1 MTDPEF
7 TKALGTFRRMVAT
20 LDAAADVVGDPF
32 FGGDKEERDASVEAL
47 ADLTAR
53 VKSALESVGF
63 DVDEWLAEDEE
74 LETAIV
80 AAQAARPSGALV
92 DPTGQNRTGAAR
104 WHAERA
110 ATAVLETDGSQEAAR
125 EVRDKIWRD
134 YQAEKKR
141 LEDESL
147 RNERGL
153 PGEEDE
159 R

>member
-1 MTDPEF
+1 MTDQEF
-7 TKALGTFRRMVAT
+7 TKRLGTFRRMVAT

-32 FGGDKEERDASVEAL
+32 FGGDKEEQDASVEAL

-63 DVDEWLAEDEE
+63 DVDDWLAEDEE

-80 AAQAARPSGALV
+80 AAQAARPKGPLV

-104 WHAERA
+104 WHAAKAAERE
-110 ATAVLETDGSQEAAR
+110 LEESGS
-125 EVRDKIWRD
+125 EVRDRIWRD
-134 YQAEKKR
+134 YKAEKAR
-141 LEDESL
+141 LETL
-147 RNERGL
+147 TP
-153 PGEEDE
+153 PGWTREDEEDE